1 MAKNTLLTE
10 KQVSSFMRL
19 ANIKEDKISN
29 FIGNGKKRLNEEYT
43 GMAGTGGMQED
54 EPAADEEMGEM
65 DDMGEMG
72 EMEEE
77 PVEADMEPEAPE
89 GQIEASEDEFE
100 GFLTRAL
107 EKILPDALAKAMAGE
122 GADQEEDM
130 DFGDM
135 EVEDE
140 EGSELEDEDSEVE
153 VEDEQPTK
161 ELDEARNRRT
171 AQRIR
176 NTGGGDAKMKESL
189 VFENVDL
196 VTDDDIVNE
205 ILKRVIRKLV

>member
-19 ANIKEDKISN
+19 ANIKQDKISN
-29 FIGNGKKRLNEEYT
+29 FIGNGKKRLNEEY
-43 GMAGTGGMQED
+43 GSMQED

-72 EMEEE
+72 DMEEE

-107 EKILPDALAKAMAGE
+107 EKILPAALEKAMAGQ
-122 GADQEEDM
+122 GADQEEEM
-130 DFGDM
+130 
-135 EVEDE
+135 EDE
-140 EGSELEDEDSEVE
+140 GEMEDEDSEVE
-153 VEDEQPTK
+153 VEEEEPTEK
-161 ELDEARNRRT
+161 LDETRNRRT

>member
-19 ANIKEDKISN
+19 ANIKQDKISN

-43 GMAGTGGMQED
+43 GSMQED
-54 EPAADEEMGEM
+54 EPAADEDMGEM

-72 EMEEE
+72 DMEEE

-107 EKILPDALAKAMAGE
+107 EKILPAALEKAMAGQ
-122 GADQEEDM
+122 GADQEEEM
-130 DFGDM
+130 DFGGM
-135 EVEDE
+135 EDE
-140 EGSELEDEDSEVE
+140 DEGGMEDEDEMEDEDSEVE
-153 VEDEQPTK
+153 VEDEEEPK

>member
-19 ANIKEDKISN
+19 ANIKQDKISN

-43 GMAGTGGMQED
+43 GSMQED

-72 EMEEE
+72 DMEEE

-107 EKILPDALAKAMAGE
+107 EKILPAALEKAMAGQ
-122 GADQEEDM
+122 GADQEEEM
-130 DFGDM
+130 DFGGM
-135 EVEDE
+135 EDE
-140 EGSELEDEDSEVE
+140 GEMEDEDSEVE
-153 VEDEQPTK
+153 VEDEEPTK
-161 ELDEARNRRT
+161 ELDETRNRRT

>member
-1 MAKNTLLTE
+1 MAKKTLLTE
-10 KQVSSFMRL
+10 NQVSNFMKL
-19 ANIKEDKISN
+19 ANIRQDRISN
-29 FIGNGKKRLNEEYT
+29 FIGNNKKKLNEEFT
-43 GMAGTGGMQED
+43 GMAGTGGMEED
-54 EPAADEEMGEM
+54 EPAADEG
-65 DDMGEMG
+65 DMGDMG
-72 EMEEE
+72 GMEEE
-77 PVEADMEPEAPE
+77 PVETDMEPEAPE

-100 GFLTRAL
+100 SFLTRAL

-122 GADQEEDM
+122 GTDQEEDM

-135 EVEDE
+135 EVEEESEDE
-140 EGSELEDEDSEVE
+140 SELEDEDSEVE

-161 ELDEARNRRT
+161 ELDESRNRRA
-171 AQRIR
+171 AQKIR

>member
-19 ANIKEDKISN
+19 ANIKQDKISN

-43 GMAGTGGMQED
+43 GSMQED
-54 EPAADEEMGEM
+54 EPAADEDMGEM

-72 EMEEE
+72 DMEEE
-77 PVEADMEPEAPE
+77 PVETDMEPEAPE

-107 EKILPDALAKAMAGE
+107 EKILPAALEKAMAGQ
-122 GADQEEDM
+122 GADQEEEM
-130 DFGDM
+130 DFGGM
-135 EVEDE
+135 EDE
-140 EGSELEDEDSEVE
+140 GEMEDEDSEVE
-153 VEDEQPTK
+153 VEDEEELK